1 MSLLDIRNLTIKVKT
16 LNGLLTIV
24 DSVNITIN
32 EGEILA
38 LVGASGSGK
47 SLIAQALMGLRR
59 DNIIFS
65 ADRFILLNQDLLAV
79 SSRKRRKI
87 IGSTISFIM
96 QEPRSCLDP
105 TMKIKNQLYE
115 VMPRPHWFNLW
126 GKISQMF
133 KRVKRNNAIA
143 MLHRS
148 GIKDHDR
155 ILSSY
160 PSQLS
165 DVECQKVMI
174 ALAFSSQPQLIIADE
189 PISNLEI
196 TSKTQVLK
204 LLDKYN
210 QNDGISMLI
219 ICNDLATIA
228 NFADRLAI
236 FYAGQI
242 VEVGNQERVLA
253 NPYHPYTM
261 ALIKS
266 MRDLCQNQTNKKD
279 LAELAGKPPDFTNMP
294 IGCRFGAR
302 CKFAD
307 RICNMMPGI
316 TITKHSAYRCHNP
329 LPKGALE
336 EDDDD

>member
-1 MSLLDIRNLTIKVKT
+1 MSILDIRNLTIKVRT
-16 LNGLLTIV
+16 LNGIFTIV

-32 EGEILA
+32 DREIMA

-65 ADRFILLNQDLLAV
+65 ADRFILLNQDLLAI
-79 SSRKRRKI
+79 SPRKRRRI

-105 TMKIKNQLYE
+105 TMKIRSQLYE
-115 VMPRPHWFNLW
+115 VMPNPRWYNLW
-126 GKISQMF
+126 GRFTQLTRRKKHS
-133 KRVKRNNAIA
+133 RAVAL
-143 MLHRS
+143 LHRC
-148 GIKDHDR
+148 GIKDHSR

-165 DVECQKVMI
+165 DVECQKVMVAI
-174 ALAFSSQPQLIIADE
+174 AFASQPKLIIADE
-189 PISNLEI
+189 PVSNLEI
-196 TSKTQVLK
+196 TSRTQVLK

-210 QNDGISMLI
+210 QNDGISVLI
-219 ICNDLATIA
+219 ICNDLGSIA
-228 NFADRLAI
+228 NFAHRLAV
-236 FYAGQI
+236 FYAGQV
-242 VEVGNQERVLA
+242 VEVGNQERVLK
-253 NPYHPYTM
+253 NPYHPYTLS
-261 ALIKS
+261 LIKS
-266 MRDLCQNQTNKKD
+266 MRDLCQSVPARKMLT
-279 LAELAGKPPDFTNMP
+279 ELAGKSPDFTAMP

-302 CKFAD
+302 CKYAD
-307 RICNMMPGI
+307 RICNTMPDI

-336 EDDDD
+336 EEDD